1 MKYKIEEIVHEKDG
15 KQLLELELTFENG
28 KKWLLVPLTPR
39 QSIASRAYFY
49 QLLKRQPK

>member
-1 MKYKIEEIVHEKDG
+1 MKYKIAEIMHEKDG

-39 QSIASRAYFY
+39 DSIKSRAYFY
-49 QLLKRQPK
+49 ELLKRQAK